1 MATKARKL
9 ELVEKALDRL
19 SPLETSCTL
28 CPRDCRVDRTRGA
41 DGVCRTGR
49 RASVSH
55 ALLHFGE
62 EPVISGAIRVG
73 HDLLHRL

>member
-1 MATKARKL
+1 MTKSRKL

-19 SPLETSCTL
+19 SPLEKACTL
-28 CPRDCRVDRTRGA
+28 CPRNCGVDRTRGA

-49 RASVSH
+49 LAAVSH

-62 EPVISGAIRVG
+62 EPVISGRSGSGTV
-73 HDLLHRL
+73 